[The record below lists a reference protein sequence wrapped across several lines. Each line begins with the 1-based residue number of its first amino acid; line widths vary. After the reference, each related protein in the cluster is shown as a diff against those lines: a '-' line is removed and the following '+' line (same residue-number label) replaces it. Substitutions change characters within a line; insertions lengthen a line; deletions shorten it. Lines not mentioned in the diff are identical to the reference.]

1 MVVSVVTLQ
10 NKRQHCISGG
20 QPCQASMGGELL
32 GPTKAQCREIEGRE
46 LGVGGWVGVG
56 IPSSK
61 QGVGE

>member
-1 MVVSVVTLQ
+1 
-10 NKRQHCISGG
+10 
-20 QPCQASMGGELL
+20 MGGELL